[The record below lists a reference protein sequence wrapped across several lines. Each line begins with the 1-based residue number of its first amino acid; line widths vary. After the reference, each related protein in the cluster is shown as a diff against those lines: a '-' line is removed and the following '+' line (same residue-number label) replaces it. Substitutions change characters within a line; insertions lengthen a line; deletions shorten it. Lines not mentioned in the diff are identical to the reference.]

1 MEGFVNG
8 DVIILE
14 FPFSNLIQTKRRPAL
29 IIKVPKGEDIIICQI
44 TAKSQEKSVEVPI
57 IKKDFSKG
65 ELKRDSY
72 IRIDKITT
80 IKRTRV
86 KYRVGSLKNEK
97 FKEIL
102 DNICSFLK
110 N

>member
-1 MEGFVNG
+1 MEGLVKG
-8 DVIILE
+8 DVIILD
-14 FPFSNLIQTKRRPAL
+14 FPFSNLMQTKRRPAL
-29 IIKVPKGEDIIICQI
+29 VIKVPKGEDIIICQI
-44 TAKSQEKSVEVPI
+44 TAKSQEKSVEIPI

-86 KYRVGSLKNEK
+86 KYKAGSLKPEK
-97 FKEIL
+97 FNDIL
-102 DNICSFLK
+102 SNIISFLRD
-110 N
+110 

>member
-102 DNICSFLK
+102 DKICSFLK
-110 N
+110 S